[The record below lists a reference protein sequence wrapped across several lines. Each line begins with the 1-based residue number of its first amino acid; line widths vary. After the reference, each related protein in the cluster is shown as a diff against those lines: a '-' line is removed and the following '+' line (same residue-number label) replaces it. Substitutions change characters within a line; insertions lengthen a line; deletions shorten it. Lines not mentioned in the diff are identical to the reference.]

1 MQKKNSPAGKKSRKV
16 LWSVC
21 TVVFTLLFAVTMIGG
36 PIANSYASIINMVL
50 KTESTKTIGDV
61 GETYFEADYA
71 SAANRKSRTEIRETA
86 SQRRDPATE
95 P

>member
-61 GETYFEADYA
+61 GETYLRGGLAALQEA
-71 SAANRKSRTEIRETA
+71 REA
-86 SQRRDPATE
+86 VRWE
-95 P
+95 

>member
-1 MQKKNSPAGKKSRKV
+1 
-16 LWSVC
+16 
-21 TVVFTLLFAVTMIGG
+21 MIGG

-71 SAANRKSRTEIRETA
+71 SAAEQEKPHRRSARPQKPTA
-86 SQRRDPATE
+86 RPCY
-95 P
+95 